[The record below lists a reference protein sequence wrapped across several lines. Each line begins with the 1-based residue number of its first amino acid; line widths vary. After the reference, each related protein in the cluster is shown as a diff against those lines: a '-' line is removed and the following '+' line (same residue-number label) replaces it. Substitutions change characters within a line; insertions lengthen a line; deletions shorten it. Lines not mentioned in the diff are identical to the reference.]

1 MEPSVSETIVFE
13 QPLNERVRTLLRL
26 EHLFQKSDHFLAGQT
41 TWDSRS
47 ALEALLETL
56 SVLNR
61 ADLKKEY
68 VKEMERHTANLS
80 RLKEVRGVDTE
91 QLERIL
97 HQLAVYSD
105 QMLTSSGIFGQELRQ
120 NELLTS
126 MRQRASIAGGTC
138 DFDLPML
145 HYWLE
150 QPAETR
156 QHELKT
162 WYQSLQSI
170 RQSNELLISL
180 IRKSAIPKE
189 VQAENGFHQESLDSS
204 THYQLIRVSL
214 SGDQALFP
222 EVSAGRHR
230 FTVRFMEPSITQRPQ
245 QAGRSIRFHLTLC
258 AI

>member
-1 MEPSVSETIVFE
+1 MSQTIVFE

-26 EHLFQKSDHFLAGQT
+26 EHLFQKSDHFLAGKT

-80 RLKEVRGVDTE
+80 RLKEVRGVDIA
-91 QLERIL
+91 QLEKIL
-97 HQLAVYSD
+97 HELSIYSD
-105 QMLTSSGIFGQELRQ
+105 QLLSSSGIFGQELRQ
-120 NELLTS
+120 NELLNS

-156 QHELKT
+156 QYELKT
-162 WYQSLQSI
+162 WYQALQSV

-180 IRKSAIPKE
+180 IRKSAIPKNVE
-189 VQAENGFHQESLDSS
+189 AENGFFQESLDST
-204 THYQLIRVSL
+204 THYQLIRVTL
-214 SGDQALFP
+214 SGEQTLFP
-222 EVSAGRHR
+222 EISAGRHR
-230 FTVRFMEPSITQRPQ
+230 FTVRFMEPSLTQRPQ
-245 QAGRSIRFHLTLC
+245 QANRNIRFQLTLC